1 MQAIVTVD
9 DAQAVT
15 CLPHSRATKADLL
28 PAGQPRTL
36 PPTPGGLDVDS
47 TTEQRLRELVRQRL
61 LKQAPEIERSLRQI
75 AAGNP
80 LGAEPRVERSIARIT
95 TKANVTKREAEAFT
109 TVVRQKADLIETG
122 EARLAGAEALQ
133 GPTIDFVGVEFLSRG
148 RLAANTVGRVVFRSG
163 RAQGSGFLVAPGLFL
178 TNHHVIGSEAAAGQ
192 MMVEFDYE
200 NDDAGGQRPV
210 TAFEFD
216 PGACFV
222 FDPMDRLD
230 FALIAIGPVVA
241 GNKSIGAFGY
251 LPLSD
256 ASDKHMLGE
265 IANII
270 QHPQGRPKQ
279 LVVRENNLISRDE
292 TAQVLHYLA
301 DTEKG
306 SSGSPVCNNDW
317 EPIALH
323 HWGEPALEL
332 AGAFGQPLRSDV
344 NEGVRI
350 SAIVKA
356 LRERAPSLSG
366 TTASAVVSTLQ
377 LWNKSRRP
385 GPVAPAQD
393 ATVAGVAV
401 HRTESA
407 GSAASGASQRVA
419 ADGTVTWTL
428 PIEFSIRAPWA
439 SQIESQRTVPPAPSP
454 SAPAVIVKQS
464 PKAPESAED
473 FSDRSGYEPG
483 FISGLL
489 VPLPDWSDVP
499 YRVAE
504 NQLALQGEDPHELRY
519 HHFSIVMNADRRLA
533 AFTACNID
541 GRRMVAVNR
550 EDKTTKTKPTLK
562 DLGVESLEG
571 AEASDDFSPD
581 PRILESE
588 QMAIAFYRDQK
599 VPGFDKPE
607 HPGQD
612 ASAEERKAYARK
624 MNERTARMFQ
634 KGHII
639 MRGDPGWGT
648 PDQALLAEEDT
659 FYYTNAAPQ
668 LGFFNQGSPE
678 KSPGAKGKL
687 RWRAVE
693 TYVLRNAVTMRKR
706 VSVFAGPVFHA
717 KDDVDYRFGSKVPMQ
732 FWKIVVWKGPSGL
745 QSIALLANQRPV
757 LEKLTKGVPESAEAF
772 DDDEELTRVSDF
784 LSTVEE
790 IEGLTHLRFS
800 DDVRNG
806 DIRSGAGSE
815 SALDFDLERLRP
827 RR

>member
-1 MQAIVTVD
+1 M
-9 DAQAVT
+9 
-15 CLPHSRATKADLL
+15 
-28 PAGQPRTL
+28 
-36 PPTPGGLDVDS
+36 DS
-47 TTEQRLRELVRQRL
+47 TTEQRLRQLVRERL
-61 LKQAPEIERSLRQI
+61 QKQGPEIERSLRQI

-80 LGAEPRVERSIARIT
+80 LGSEPRIERSVARIT
-95 TKANVTKREAEAFT
+95 TKANLPKRDAEVFAT
-109 TVVRQKADLIETG
+109 AVRQKAARIESGTR
-122 EARLAGAEALQ
+122 ALDGAESLQ
-133 GPTIDFVGVEFLSRG
+133 GPSIDFVGVEFLSRG
-148 RLAANTVGRVVFRSG
+148 RLAANTVGRVVFRTG

-178 TNHHVIGSEAAAGQ
+178 TNNHVIGSEAAARQ
-192 MMVEFDYE
+192 MVVEFDYE
-200 NDDAGGQRPV
+200 TDDAGGQRPI

-222 FDPMDRLD
+222 TDPIERLD
-230 FALIAIGPVVA
+230 FTLIAIGPLVTGA
-241 GNKSIGAFGY
+241 KRIEAFGY

-256 ASDKHMLGE
+256 APDKHMLGE

-270 QHPQGRPKQ
+270 QHPQGRPKE

-306 SSGSPVCNNDW
+306 SSGSPVCNNGW

-323 HWGEPALEL
+323 HWGEPALEMEGIL
-332 AGAFGQPLRSDV
+332 GEPLRSDV
-344 NEGVRI
+344 NEGIRI
-350 SAIVKA
+350 SAIVKS
-356 LRERAPSLSG
+356 LRERVPSLTGS
-366 TTASAVVSTLQ
+366 TANVVPALLR
-377 LWNKSRRP
+377 LWNTSLRP
-385 GPVAPAQD
+385 GPVSLTRD
-393 ATVAGVAV
+393 AGAADLLAV
-401 HRTESA
+401 RKESA
-407 GSAASGASQRVA
+407 GPAALGISQRTSD
-419 ADGTVTWTL
+419 DGTVTWTL
-428 PIEFSIRAPWA
+428 PIEFSVRLPWA
-439 SQIESQRTVPPAPSP
+439 SQGASQPALPAPQP
-454 SAPAVIVKQS
+454 PGAPAIIVKPPTS
-464 PKAPESAED
+464 TPESAQD

-489 VPLPDWSDVP
+489 VPLPDWSGVP

-504 NQLALQGEDPHELRY
+504 NQLALQGDDPHELRY

-550 EDKTTKTKPTLK
+550 EDKTTKIKPTLK

-581 PRILESE
+581 PRILEGE
-588 QMAIAFYRDQK
+588 QMAKAFYADQV
-599 VPGFDKPE
+599 VPGFEKPAF
-607 HPGQD
+607 PGPD
-612 ASAEERKAYARK
+612 ATAAERKAYARK

-678 KSPGAKGKL
+678 RSPGAKGKL

-706 VSVFAGPVFHA
+706 VCVFAGPVFDDA
-717 KDDVDYRFGSKVPMQ
+717 DVDYRFQSKVPMR
-732 FWKIVVWKGPSGL
+732 FWKLVVWKGSGGL
-745 QSIALLANQRPV
+745 QSIALLADQRPV
-757 LEKLTKGVPESAEAF
+757 LERLTQGVPESAEAF
-772 DDDEELTRVSDF
+772 NDDDELTRVSEF
-784 LSTVEE
+784 LSSVEE
-790 IEGLTHLRFS
+790 IEALTHLRFS
-800 DDVRNG
+800 DAVRDADVR
-806 DIRSGAGSE
+806 RGAGPE
-815 SALDFDLERLRP
+815 SALEFDLLRS
-827 RR
+827 R

>member
-1 MQAIVTVD
+1 
-9 DAQAVT
+9 
-15 CLPHSRATKADLL
+15 
-28 PAGQPRTL
+28 
-36 PPTPGGLDVDS
+36 VDS
-47 TTEQRLRELVRQRL
+47 TPEQGLRKQVRQRL
-61 LKQAPEIERSLRQI
+61 MKQAPEIERSLRQI

-80 LGAEPRVERSIARIT
+80 LGAEPRAERSVARIT
-95 TKANVTKREAEAFT
+95 TKANVTKREAEAFS
-109 TVVRQKADLIETG
+109 TVVRQKAALIETG
-122 EARLAGAEALQ
+122 QARLAGAEALQ

-192 MMVEFDYE
+192 MVVEFDYE
-200 NDDAGGQRPV
+200 NDDGGGQRPI

-222 FDPMDRLD
+222 FDPTDRLD
-230 FALIAIGPVVA
+230 FVLVAIGPVVA
-241 GNKSIGAFGY
+241 GTKNVGAFGY

-256 ASDKHMLGE
+256 APDKHMLGE

-332 AGAFGQPLRSDV
+332 MDMFGQPLRSDV

-356 LRERAPSLSG
+356 LRAGSPSLSG
-366 TTASAVVSTLQ
+366 PSASAVASTLR
-377 LWNKSRRP
+377 LWSMSRRP
-385 GPVAPAQD
+385 GPVGPTHGAMGS
-393 ATVAGVAV
+393 GVDIQ
-401 HRTESA
+401 RTESA
-407 GSAASGASQRVA
+407 GAATFGASQRVA
-419 ADGTVTWTL
+419 GDGTVTWTL
-428 PIEFSIRAPWA
+428 PIEFSVRAPWA
-439 SQIESQRTVPPAPSP
+439 SHVEPQRIAPPAPSP
-454 SAPAVIVKQS
+454 SAPAIIVKPS

-483 FISGLL
+483 FVSGLL

-499 YRVAE
+499 YRVAR

-519 HHFSIVMNADRRLA
+519 HHFSIVMNADRKLA

-541 GRRMVAVNR
+541 GRRVVAVNR
-550 EDKTTKTKPTLK
+550 EDKTTKTNPTLK

-581 PRILESE
+581 PRILDGE
-588 QMAIAFYRDQK
+588 QMSIAFYRDQK

-607 HPGQD
+607 HPSQD

-678 KSPGAKGKL
+678 NSPGAKGKL

-706 VSVFAGPVFHA
+706 VSVFAGPVFHDT
-717 KDDVDYRFGSKVPMQ
+717 DDVDYRFGSKVPMR
-732 FWKIVVWKGPSGL
+732 FWKLVVWKGPSGL

-772 DDDEELTRVSDF
+772 DDDEELNRVSDF

-790 IEGLTHLRFS
+790 IEELTQLRFS

-806 DIRSGAGSE
+806 DVRSGAGPE
-815 SALDFDLERLRP
+815 SVLDFDLERLRP

>member
-1 MQAIVTVD
+1 M
-9 DAQAVT
+9 
-15 CLPHSRATKADLL
+15 
-28 PAGQPRTL
+28 
-36 PPTPGGLDVDS
+36 DS
-47 TTEQRLRELVRQRL
+47 TIEQSLRQLVRQRL
-61 LKQAPEIERSLRQI
+61 MKQAPEIERSLRQI

-80 LGAEPRVERSIARIT
+80 LGAEPRVARSVARIAA
-95 TKANVTKREAEAFT
+95 KANVSKREAEAFA

-148 RLAANTVGRVVFRSG
+148 RLAANAVGRVVFRSG

-192 MMVEFDYE
+192 MVVEFDYE

-222 FDPMDRLD
+222 FDPTSGLD
-230 FALIAIGPVVA
+230 FALVAIGSVVA
-241 GNKSIGAFGY
+241 GTKSIGAFGY

-332 AGAFGQPLRSDV
+332 TDMFGQPLRSDV

-366 TTASAVVSTLQ
+366 PSANVVASTLK
-377 LWNKSRRP
+377 LWNMSRRR
-385 GPVAPAQD
+385 GPVGPERD
-393 ATVAGVAV
+393 AMGAGAAV
-401 HRTESA
+401 QRTES
-407 GSAASGASQRVA
+407 GSPTFGPSQRVA
-419 ADGTVTWTL
+419 GDGTVTWTL
-428 PIEFSIRAPWA
+428 PIEVSIRAPWA
-439 SQIESQRTVPPAPSP
+439 SQVESQRTAPPAPSP
-454 SAPAVIVKQS
+454 SAPAVIVKPS

-489 VPLPDWSDVP
+489 VPLPDWSGVP

-519 HHFSIVMNADRRLA
+519 HHFSIVMNAERRLA
-533 AFTACNID
+533 AFTACNIN
-541 GRRMVAVNR
+541 GRRVVAVNR
-550 EDKTTKTKPTLK
+550 EDKTTKTNPTLK

-588 QMAIAFYRDQK
+588 QMAVAFYRDQK
-599 VPGFDKPE
+599 VPGFEKPE

-612 ASAEERKAYARK
+612 ATAEERKAYARK

-639 MRGDPGWGT
+639 MRGDPAWGT

-678 KSPGAKGKL
+678 QSPGAKGKL

-706 VSVFAGPVFHA
+706 VCVFAGPVFDGA
-717 KDDVDYRFGSKVPMQ
+717 DVDYRFQSKVPMR
-732 FWKIVVWKGPSGL
+732 FWKLIVWKGPDGL
-745 QSIALLANQRPV
+745 QSIGLLADQRPV
-757 LEKLTKGVPESAEAF
+757 LERLTQGVPESAEAF
-772 DDDEELTRVSDF
+772 NDDDELTRVSEF
-784 LSTVEE
+784 LSSVEE
-790 IEGLTHLRFS
+790 IESLTHLRFS
-800 DDVRNG
+800 DAVRDG
-806 DIRSGAGSE
+806 DIRRGDGPE

-827 RR
+827 RK